1 MCCCG
6 GGASVGESPRNADA
20 LITLMSPAFDLR
32 KLAIVLPRLLILQRQ
47 VLNLS
52 EDCQTFEVRVQK

>member
-32 KLAIVLPRLLILQRQ
+32 KLAIVLPRLRQ

-52 EDCQTFEVRVQK
+52 ENCHTFEVRVQK